1 MKLIADSGSTKTAWR
16 LIQADGSILQA
27 RTSGYNPHHQT
38 SAQIR
43 ELVQMEL
50 LPQLPEGYTPE
61 SLFYYGAGCADE
73 TSKSI
78 VRMAFR
84 DVYPLTDIVVDHD
97 LLAAARALCG
107 AEPGIAC
114 ILGTGSNS
122 CLYDGTNITH
132 NISALGWIM
141 GDEGSGADLGK
152 RVVADYIRY
161 DMPEHLRQLFRQE
174 HPTITSA
181 EVNDYIYR
189 KPFPKPYIASFARFL
204 HDNLED
210 PWCYQ
215 QVYNSFK
222 SFIERNVVKYPDYQ
236 QHKLHFVGSIAYHYS
251 NVLRKVASDMGLR
264 VHHILESPI
273 AGLVLYHSQDSE

>member
-16 LIQADGSILQA
+16 LIQADGNILEA

-38 SAQIR
+38 AAQIL
-43 ELVQMEL
+43 ELVKSEL
-50 LPQLPEGYTPE
+50 LPQLPADYTPE
-61 SLFYYGAGCADE
+61 SLYYYGAGCADD
-73 TSKSI
+73 TSKNI

-84 DVYPLTDIVVDHD
+84 EVYPKCDIVVEHD

-107 AEPGIAC
+107 TEPGIAC

-122 CLYDGTNITH
+122 CFYDGSKITH
-132 NISALGWIM
+132 NISALGWIL

-161 DMPEHLRQLFRQE
+161 DMPEHLRQIFRQQ
-174 HPTITSA
+174 HPTINSA
-181 EVNDYIYR
+181 VINDYIYR

-204 HDNLED
+204 HDNLQD

-222 SFIERNVVKYPDYQ
+222 SFLERNVVKYPDYK
-236 QHKLHFVGSIAYHYS
+236 QHKLHFVGSIAFHYAE
-251 NVLRKVASDMGLR
+251 VLRQAAADLGLQT
-264 VHHILESPI
+264 HNILESPI
-273 AGLVLYHSQDSE
+273 AGLVSYHAQE

>member
-38 SAQIR
+38 AAQIR
-43 ELVQMEL
+43 ELVQLEL
-50 LPQLPEGYTPE
+50 IPQLPADVAPQNLY
-61 SLFYYGAGCADE
+61 FYGAGCADE

-78 VRMAFR
+78 IRMAFKEIFP
-84 DVYPLTDIVVDHD
+84 DTDIVVDHD

-107 AEPGIAC
+107 SEPGIAC

-122 CLYDGTNITH
+122 CLYDGNQITH
-132 NISALGWIM
+132 NISALGWIL

-161 DMPEHLRQLFRQE
+161 DMPEHLRQLFRQQ
-174 HPTITSA
+174 HPTINST

-204 HDNLED
+204 HDNLQD

-222 SFIERNVVKYPDYQ
+222 NFIEKNVVKYPDYQ
-236 QHKLHFVGSIAYHYS
+236 QHKLHFVGSIAFHYA
-251 NVLRKVASDMGLR
+251 NVLRQVAADMGLR
-264 VHHILESPI
+264 IHHILESPI
-273 AGLVLYHSQDSE
+273 AGLTLYHADKK

>member
-1 MKLIADSGSTKTAWR
+1 MKLIADSGSTKTQWR
-16 LIQADGSILQA
+16 LLQADGSILQA

-38 SAQIR
+38 AEQIR

-50 LPQLPEGYTPE
+50 PPQLPADYKPQ
-61 SLFYYGAGCADE
+61 SIHFYGAGCSSE
-73 TSKSI
+73 KSKTI

-84 DVYPLTDIVVDHD
+84 ELYPDADITIEHD

-107 AEPGIAC
+107 TEPGIAC

-122 CLYDGTNITH
+122 CLYNGSEITH
-132 NISALGWIM
+132 NISALGWIL

-152 RVVADYIRY
+152 RVVADYLRY
-161 DMPEHLRQLFRQE
+161 DMPEHLRQLFRQQ
-174 HPTITSA
+174 HDISA
-181 EVNDYIYR
+181 EDVNDKVYR
-189 KPFPKPYIASFARFL
+189 HAFPKPYIASFARFL
-204 HDNLED
+204 HDNLKD

-236 QHKLHFVGSIAYHYS
+236 NVKLHFVGSVAYYYAD
-251 NVLRKVASDMGLR
+251 VLRKVAADMGLR
-264 VHHILESPI
+264 IHHILESPI
-273 AGLVLYHSQDSE
+273 AGLSLYHADKKD

>member
-38 SAQIR
+38 AAEIR
-43 ELVQMEL
+43 ELLQLEL
-50 LPQLPEGYTPE
+50 PSQLPAGYQPE
-61 SLFYYGAGCADE
+61 SVHFYGAGCSSDK
-73 TSKSI
+73 SKGI
-78 VRMAFR
+78 VRMAFGE
-84 DVYPLTDIVVDHD
+84 VFPGADITVEHD

-107 AEPGIAC
+107 TEPGIAC

-122 CLYDGTNITH
+122 CFYDGANITH
-132 NISALGWIM
+132 NISALGWIL

-161 DMPEHLRQLFRQE
+161 DMPEHLRQLFRQQ
-174 HPTITSA
+174 HPGITA
-181 EVNDYIYR
+181 EEINDYIYR

-204 HDNLED
+204 HDNLQD

-215 QVYNSFK
+215 VVYNSFK

-236 QHKLHFVGSIAYHYS
+236 QHKLHFVGSIAYHYA
-251 NVLRKVASDMGLR
+251 NVLRKVATDMGLR
-264 VHHILESPI
+264 VHHILEDPI
-273 AGLVLYHSQDSE
+273 AGLVLYHADKTK